1 MTRTVTRTLLGGR
14 RGPGPEAGRGRQAMK
29 AEGRVVHLGG
39 AIDFFLDA
47 VEWDVDGGAY
57 GGV

>member
-1 MTRTVTRTLLGGR
+1 
-14 RGPGPEAGRGRQAMK
+14 MK